1 MNKTAIKNFAVW
13 ARKKLI
19 SDTMYKAALIG
30 ITEKGISDPVS
41 EEGGVYVFDIG
52 GAAKY

>member
-19 SDTMYKAALIG
+19 ADICYRAQLLFAAR
-30 ITEKGISDPVS
+30 TFSRRHPPKGA
-41 EEGGVYVFDIG
+41 G
-52 GAAKY
+52 KRL

>member
-19 SDTMYKAALIG
+19 ANICYRAQLLG
-30 ITEKGISDPVS
+30 ITCR
-41 EEGGVYVFDIG
+41 
-52 GAAKY
+52 